1 MKKFRTQPFLF
12 LKTKSELSSEMH
24 QNICTCGAILTT
36 SNSTEDNEQN
46 DKKSYL
52 ELALELDNQDFSLKR
67 LKKLKTL
74 KLESCK
80 NITDVGL
87 KNGVNLFQLK
97 ELDIKLCTNITGSF
111 VDIVETNVNM
121 FFISLRC
128 LNLNQCIGLE
138 EKNVLKLIRSAPN
151 LRELSLSAISSISN
165 TIVDVLLD
173 EKRMLLTLDI
183 SFCPNLSESE
193 LDRYEQFLFN
203 ELGSRE
209 FVLDKRFISK

>member
-1 MKKFRTQPFLF
+1 
-12 LKTKSELSSEMH
+12 
-24 QNICTCGAILTT
+24 
-36 SNSTEDNEQN
+36 
-46 DKKSYL
+46 
-52 ELALELDNQDFSLKR
+52 
-67 LKKLKTL
+67 
-74 KLESCK
+74 
-80 NITDVGL
+80 
-87 KNGVNLFQLK
+87 
-97 ELDIKLCTNITGSF
+97 
-111 VDIVETNVNM
+111 M